1 MKSEPSP
8 VSWRN
13 SVAETNFQTKPIL
26 GFVIQNERTNEIGA
40 TKLQIAIVKEKVNAL
55 LEIGYI
61 TNFSKMRLNLRELI
75 LKYSAILFLGVFK
88 IQLFGRG
95 GGVGLQLRAAAQRD
109 TAD

>member
-26 GFVIQNERTNEIGA
+26 GFVIQNERTNEMGS

-55 LEIGYI
+55 LDIGYI
-61 TNFSKMRLNLRELI
+61 KNFSKMRLNLRE
-75 LKYSAILFLGVFK
+75 
-88 IQLFGRG
+88 
-95 GGVGLQLRAAAQRD
+95 
-109 TAD
+109 